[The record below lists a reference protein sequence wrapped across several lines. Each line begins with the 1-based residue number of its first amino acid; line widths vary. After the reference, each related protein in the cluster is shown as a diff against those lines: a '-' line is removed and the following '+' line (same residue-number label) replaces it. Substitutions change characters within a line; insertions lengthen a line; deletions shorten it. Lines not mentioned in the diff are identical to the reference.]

1 MVIEQSHGTTYLA
14 WADEREFRCALKLVS
29 LYAETMSSDPAP
41 DERPSQKRTAPR
53 GPRDD
58 RGVIAERILA
68 AARASFAELGYAG
81 TTLRSVA
88 RQADVDPALVSYYFK
103 TKTGLLEAALIPPEG
118 WTASLAEA
126 AASPVKERG
135 KTLVRM
141 FIGAWED
148 PATAEYLRSV
158 ILTAA
163 HEPVALQHLTAN
175 FARYILQAVSA
186 HLDDADRFTRAS
198 LAASQM
204 VGLAMTRYVW
214 KVGAIAQMSS
224 EDVVRYIAPTIQKYL
239 TGRLTS

>member
-1 MVIEQSHGTTYLA
+1 
-14 WADEREFRCALKLVS
+14 
-29 LYAETMSSDPAP
+29 MSSGQNP
-41 DERPSQKRTAPR
+41 DEPPNRKRTAPR

-58 RGVIAERILA
+58 RGVIAERILV

-81 TTLRSVA
+81 TTLRGVA

-103 TKTGLLEAALIPPEG
+103 TKTGLLEAALDPPDE
-118 WTASLAEA
+118 WIASLAEA
-126 AASPVKERG
+126 AARPVRERG
-135 KTLVRM
+135 AALVRM
-141 FIGAWED
+141 FVGAWED
-148 PATAEYLRSV
+148 PATAEFLRSV

-163 HEPVALQHLTAN
+163 HEPIALQHLAAD

-198 LAASQM
+198 LCSSQM

-214 KVGAIAQMSS
+214 KVGAIAQMSP

-239 TGRLTS
+239 NGRLGP